1 MVNKKYVGD
10 IVDNFLNSIRRKS
23 IMENQEIKCKK
34 IWKDF
39 IKIIL
44 SIIFGISLALITLSY
59 IFEST
64 VTKTFSQEILSKK
77 ISGYFLDEI
86 IYDVDINELEKIE
99 NNIRISKYT
108 NKISIK
114 TIQTIVKNLGYN
126 ENLKLDISKEIDSL
140 ILENMPKELYNEKA
154 QSTKVNLTKNLT
166 NIEEK
171 LERNVIELFGKQY
184 ATILKTYNVLTSI
197 NLRIAMMLTSVISII
212 VLVILERTK
221 VLKIIQINI
230 IIIMTF
236 TIIAFVIIK
245 KLSNFI
251 DQRLAGGWLSEIN
264 LQLMIIFIIIE
275 FIISLVLFII
285 RKKFIME
292 SK

>member
-1 MVNKKYVGD
+1 
-10 IVDNFLNSIRRKS
+10 
-23 IMENQEIKCKK
+23 MENQEIKCKK

-171 LERNVIELFGKQY
+171 LERSVIELFGKQY

>member
-1 MVNKKYVGD
+1 
-10 IVDNFLNSIRRKS
+10 
-23 IMENQEIKCKK
+23 
-34 IWKDF
+34 
-39 IKIIL
+39 
-44 SIIFGISLALITLSY
+44 
-59 IFEST
+59 
-64 VTKTFSQEILSKK
+64 
-77 ISGYFLDEI
+77 
-86 IYDVDINELEKIE
+86 
-99 NNIRISKYT
+99 
-108 NKISIK
+108 
-114 TIQTIVKNLGYN
+114 
-126 ENLKLDISKEIDSL
+126 
-140 ILENMPKELYNEKA
+140 MPKELYNEKA